1 MGRNLL
7 ELESER
13 LMKIGRKEGLEEGRE
28 EQRIKYEAIIALKD
42 QIIAHKDVIIADK
55 DYAIEQFKAM
65 CKKSAEE
72 RIDKETTDDPQY
84 ERANKENTDDPKDER
99 AADEMINAQ
108 NKVIIAQKQKNIED
122 LLYLLA
128 VKGDKS
134 RHTVKE

>member
-1 MGRNLL
+1 MEVNSIMGRNLL

-55 DYAIEQFKAM
+55 DYAIEQIKAM

-72 RIDKETTDDPQY
+72 RIDKETDDDPQ
-84 ERANKENTDDPKDER
+84 EESVM
-99 AADEMINAQ
+99 DEMINAQ
-108 NKVIIAQKQKNIED
+108 YDILNASIDRKFIK
-122 LLYLLA
+122 
-128 VKGDKS
+128 
-134 RHTVKE
+134 

>member
-28 EQRIKYEAIIALKD
+28 EQRIKYEAKIALKD
-42 QIIAHKDVIIADK
+42 RIIADKDVIIADK
-55 DYAIEQFKAM
+55 NFAIEQFKAM
-65 CKKSAEE
+65 CKKGAEE
-72 RIDKETTDDPQY
+72 RIDKETADDPQ
-84 ERANKENTDDPKDER
+84 EESVM
-99 AADEMINAQ
+99 DEMINAQ
-108 NKVIIAQKQKNIED
+108 YDILKAQYQKNIDD

-128 VKGDKS
+128 AKGDKS